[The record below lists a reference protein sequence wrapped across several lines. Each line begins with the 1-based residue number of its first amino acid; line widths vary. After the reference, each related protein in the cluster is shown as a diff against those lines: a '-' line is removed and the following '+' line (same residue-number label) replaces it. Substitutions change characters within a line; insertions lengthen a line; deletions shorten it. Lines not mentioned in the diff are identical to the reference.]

1 MRIGRRASLL
11 GLMVVAAVAATPVL
25 LGAGAG
31 QARTER
37 VALSCGQTVTVSVTL
52 TADMSCPVS
61 DGLEV
66 GANGI
71 VVNLN
76 GHTISGGGSSTGVL
90 DDGNTG
96 VVIENGTVA
105 NFGEGVVLVSGASG
119 TVQNVR
125 AENNPGVDIEAF
137 GNNISIS
144 GDYAFD
150 SAFGIKV
157 GEGSGDKETGNW
169 AAGNA
174 STGIVVEAASGVSF
188 AGYKATNN
196 GNFGIAAT
204 GSSGLVSGNVADGN
218 SNSGIVLDNVG
229 SGVKSGLTA
238 SNNRAAFNGQYGITS
253 TPGGSN
259 DGGGNVV
266 QDNGNAAQCA
276 NIICHEVIN

>member
-1 MRIGRRASLL
+1 MRIARRASLL
-11 GLMVVAAVAATPVL
+11 GLTAVAAVAATPVL

-37 VALSCGQTVTVSVTL
+37 AALSCGQTVTTSVTL
-52 TADMSCPVS
+52 AADMSCPGD
-61 DGLEV
+61 DGLDI
-66 GANGI
+66 GANGV

-76 GHTISGGGSSTGVL
+76 GHTISGDGTHTGVR
-90 DDGNTG
+90 DSGHTG
-96 VVIENGTVA
+96 VVVENGTVA
-105 NFGEGVVLVSGASG
+105 RFNTGVLLFGGASG

-125 AENNPGVDIEAF
+125 SENNTTVDIDAV
-137 GNNISIS
+137 GNNIVIS

-150 SAFGIKV
+150 SSDGIQI
-157 GEGSGDKETGNW
+157 GEGSGDKVTGNW

-174 STGIVVEAASGVSF
+174 NTGISVNAATGVSV
-188 AGYKATNN
+188 AGNKATNN
-196 GNFGIAAT
+196 GTGIDVV
-204 GSSGLVSGNVADGN
+204 SNVSGLLSGNVADGN
-218 SNSGIVLDNVG
+218 SNSGIFLGSPG
-229 SGVKSGLTA
+229 SGVKSPLTA
-238 SNNRAAFNGQYGITS
+238 SNNRTAFNGQFGIDS